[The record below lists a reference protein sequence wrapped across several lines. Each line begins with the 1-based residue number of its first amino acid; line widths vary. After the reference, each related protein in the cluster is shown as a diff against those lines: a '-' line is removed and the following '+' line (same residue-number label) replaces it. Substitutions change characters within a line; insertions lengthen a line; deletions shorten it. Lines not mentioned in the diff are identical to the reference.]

1 MNEKNPISPHIQIY
15 SWHISSLVSIVHRI
29 TGVINITLITIIC
42 FLVMFLMLGP
52 NNYSLINIFFNSI
65 FGKFIIISI
74 TWSFSFQILSEV
86 RHFFWDLGYGFE
98 LKTSN
103 LTGVLVII
111 GSFLTTLLIYFIGR
125 FFI

>member
-1 MNEKNPISPHIQIY
+1 
-15 SWHISSLVSIVHRI
+15 
-29 TGVINITLITIIC
+29 
-42 FLVMFLMLGP
+42 MFLMLGP
-52 NNYSLINIFFNSI
+52 NNYSSINIFLNSI
-65 FGKFIIISI
+65 FGKFVIISI

-103 LTGVLVII
+103 LTGVFVII

-125 FFI
+125 VFI

>member
-1 MNEKNPISPHIQIY
+1 
-15 SWHISSLVSIVHRI
+15 
-29 TGVINITLITIIC
+29 
-42 FLVMFLMLGP
+42 MFLILGP

-65 FGKFIIISI
+65 FGKFVIIFI

-111 GSFLTTLLIYFIGR
+111 GSFLTTLLIYFLGR
-125 FFI
+125 VFI

>member
-1 MNEKNPISPHIQIY
+1 MS
-15 SWHISSLVSIVHRI
+15 VS
-29 TGVINITLITIIC
+29 
-42 FLVMFLMLGP
+42 LGP
-52 NNYSLINIFFNSI
+52 NDYSLIYIFFNSI

-74 TWSFSFQILSEV
+74 NWSFSFQILSEV

-111 GSFLTTLLIYFIGR
+111 GSFLTTLLIYFLGR
-125 FFI
+125 VFI